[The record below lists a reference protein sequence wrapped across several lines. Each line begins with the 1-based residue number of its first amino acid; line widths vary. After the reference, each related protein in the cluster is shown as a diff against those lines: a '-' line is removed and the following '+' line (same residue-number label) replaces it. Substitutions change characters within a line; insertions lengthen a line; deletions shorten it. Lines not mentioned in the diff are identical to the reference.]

1 MKGLDS
7 LVLLTELGVDS
18 SERIDEGL
26 AFESSAFESLYC
38 GQHSRKKK
46 KVSYFEYRFYFALD
60 QFVIGAPRMTSQ

>member
-46 KVSYFEYRFYFALD
+46 RFRILNID
-60 QFVIGAPRMTSQ
+60 SILLLISLLLVHLE